1 MIECR
6 FSAAA
11 RPSGHQKRCA
21 RHWLVLRGEK
31 ERRRCR
37 VDEAGAGDCLEAM
50 GLPGAWR
57 VGRRRTFGSSVCSR
71 LIFQQHRADIP
82 LHACCLRRDAERR
95 RSRAA
100 RRAVLNRLEAAHR
113 ISSQIDAL
121 LGGWLGRG
129 ECVRTGWSFAPRQ
142 NSGRAAAA
150 ARCLYERAKRV
161 VA

>member
-1 MIECR
+1 LARLYVLVLFFSSTEQIYHYTLVV
-6 FSAAA
+6 SAATLSADGTA
-11 RPSGHQKRCA
+11 R
-21 RHWLVLRGEK
+21 
-31 ERRRCR
+31 
-37 VDEAGAGDCLEAM
+37 
-50 GLPGAWR
+50 
-57 VGRRRTFGSSVCSR
+57 GS
-71 LIFQQHRADIP
+71 
-82 LHACCLRRDAERR
+82 E
-95 RSRAA
+95 
-100 RRAVLNRLEAAHR
+100 RLEAAHR